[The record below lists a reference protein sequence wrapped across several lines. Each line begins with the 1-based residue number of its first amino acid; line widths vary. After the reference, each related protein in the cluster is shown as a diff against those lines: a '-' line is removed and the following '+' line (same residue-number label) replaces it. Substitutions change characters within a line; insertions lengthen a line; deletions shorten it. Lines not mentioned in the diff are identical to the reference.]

1 MTEELQIHG
10 YGFRPDSLD
19 SRDYHYSAPRSVIQ
33 TLPPI
38 VDLRTSG
45 FMPNV
50 LDQKS
55 LGSCTANAIANAYRF
70 ALAKQGVKRVI
81 LPSRLFI
88 YYNERVLENSV
99 NSDAGAEIRDGFKTI
114 NEIGICSEKIWKYD
128 IPKFAKKPP
137 QKCYDQ
143 AVKHKALQ
151 YMRVGQTLNEIKSCL
166 AEGFPIVLGFSVYE
180 SFESAYV
187 ARTGIA
193 SLPAAG
199 EQLLGGHAVL
209 CCGFSDETQ
218 TFLCINSWSSDWGEK
233 GFFRLPYAYLTES
246 NLSSDFWTLRIA
258 Q

>member
-1 MTEELQIHG
+1 M
-10 YGFRPDSLD
+10 PD
-19 SRDYHYSAPRSVIQ
+19 
-33 TLPPI
+33 
-38 VDLRTSG
+38 
-45 FMPNV
+45 V
-50 LDQKS
+50 LDQGS
-55 LGSCTANAIANAYRF
+55 IGSCTSQAIANAYRF
-70 ALAKQGVKRVI
+70 TMAKQGAKKP
-81 LPSRLFI
+81 LMPSRLFI

-114 NEIGICSEKIWKYD
+114 NETGVCSEKIWKYD

-166 AEGFPIVLGFSVYE
+166 AEGYPIVLGFSVYE

-199 EQLLGGHAVL
+199 EKLLGGHCVLAV
-209 CCGFSDETQ
+209 GYSEETG
-218 TFLCINSWSSDWGEK
+218 TFLLMNSWNTDWAMD
-233 GFFRLPYAYLTES
+233 GFFRLPFAYLTES
-246 NLSSDFWTLRIA
+246 SLSDDFWVLKITG
-258 Q
+258 